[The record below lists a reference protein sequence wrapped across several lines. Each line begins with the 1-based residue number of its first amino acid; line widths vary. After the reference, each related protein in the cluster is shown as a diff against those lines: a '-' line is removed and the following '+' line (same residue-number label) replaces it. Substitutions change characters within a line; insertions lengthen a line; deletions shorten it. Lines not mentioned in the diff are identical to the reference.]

1 MCEKA
6 LGLKIID
13 SLVVNFVDLE
23 NHLSTWEEEIVP
35 EKEWSNFVESDYL
48 LNRVGFS
55 FLSFGLD
62 KKNFEKIV

>member
-35 EKEWSNFVESDYL
+35 EKNDLILSNLIIY
-48 LNRVGFS
+48 
-55 FLSFGLD
+55 
-62 KKNFEKIV
+62 

>member
-1 MCEKA
+1 MLRWILLTTVVRVFTVQKPITKMCEKA

-35 EKEWSNFVESDYL
+35 EKNDLILSNLIIY
-48 LNRVGFS
+48 
-55 FLSFGLD
+55 
-62 KKNFEKIV
+62 